1 MTEKTMGVIIKQS
14 DFGEGHRM
22 LWIFTDK
29 YGIVKAVAHGAEKT
43 KSKSSASTQFLSFCS
58 FEFFDGGEVWNIKSV
73 TPSDTFWPLQE
84 DIKKLALCTYFADL
98 VYYSLD
104 LRNPDENIL
113 RLFLNTL
120 YACAYKN
127 VSLDT
132 IKLIFEIKLM
142 YFAGLLPL
150 PSECSACSG
159 EEKPEYF
166 DRRSGAVLC
175 RSCAGKG
182 SVHLTE
188 DEYKVLYF
196 GVFSDMKKMF
206 SYILPEEAVKSLGR
220 TLEEYVAA
228 AIDRNIKSLEYYKK
242 L

>member
-1 MTEKTMGVIIKQS
+1 MTEKTKGIIIKQS

-43 KSKSSASTQFLSFCS
+43 KSKSSASTQFLALSD
-58 FEFFDGGEVWNIKSV
+58 FEFFDGGEVWNIKSI

-98 VYYSLD
+98 IYYCLD

-127 VSLDT
+127 TPPEIL
-132 IKLIFEIKLM
+132 KLIFEIKLM
-142 YFAGLLPL
+142 YFSGLLPL

-166 DRRSGAVLC
+166 NKKSGEVLC
-175 RSCAGKG
+175 KNCAGAN

-206 SYILPEEAVKSLGR
+206 SYILPEAAVKTLGN
-220 TLEEYVAA
+220 TIEEYVETAL
-228 AIDRNIKSLEYYKK
+228 DRKVKSLEYYKK